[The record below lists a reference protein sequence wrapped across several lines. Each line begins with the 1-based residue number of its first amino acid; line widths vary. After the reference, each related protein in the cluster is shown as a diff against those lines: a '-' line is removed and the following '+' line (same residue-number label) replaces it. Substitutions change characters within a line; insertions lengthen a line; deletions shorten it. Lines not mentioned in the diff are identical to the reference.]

1 MPNKFSG
8 AFRRPTNNTSSIPLG
23 AGNFA
28 PVSLELIGNNLDVRY
43 IPYDKLRVDE
53 ANTYSRDPE
62 YIHDLAESIEDIG
75 LQQPLVVVKASDDVY
90 DILAGQCR
98 YLAIKEMIDNG
109 KDTYM
114 NVPCHEVDLDG
125 IKLDISNDLKKEYI
139 IASTNAVREKT
150 DSDRLLDV
158 EKLGKVYA
166 TLKREE
172 KKAVGRQRD
181 FIAQATGMA
190 PRTVQNLMTVN
201 KLPEALKEAV
211 TENQVPVNAA
221 VKLAQLPEEQ
231 QKEIEEAITTQQLDL
246 TAENLDAYKETGDI
260 SELKKSEKQVQGDS
274 QLTSENSENEED
286 TVVILKLEEVDG
298 LEAVND
304 NVEAL
309 VESLKYGVEVSIDVK
324 DKLDA
329 VITKLLKL
337 SDKANRIVDNALM
350 KRKR

>member
-1 MPNKFSG
+1 MANKFAG

-43 IPYDKLRVDE
+43 IPYDMLRVDA

-150 DSDRLLDV
+150 DRDRLLDV

-166 TLKREE
+166 ALKREE

-231 QKEIEEAITTQQLDL
+231 QKEIEEVITTQQLDL
-246 TAENLDAYKETGDI
+246 TVENLDAYKETGDI
-260 SELKKSEKQVQGDS
+260 SELKRTEKQVQDDS
-274 QLTSENSENEED
+274 QLTPENSENKED
-286 TVVILKLEEVDG
+286 KLVILKLEEVDD

>member
-166 TLKREE
+166 ALKREE
-172 KKAVGRQRD
+172 RKAVGRQRD

>member
-1 MPNKFSG
+1 MANKFAG

-43 IPYDKLRVDE
+43 IPYDMLRVDA

-150 DSDRLLDV
+150 DRDRLLDV

-166 TLKREE
+166 ALKREE

-260 SELKKSEKQVQGDS
+260 SELKKSEKQVQDDS

>member
-28 PVSLELIGNNLDVRY
+28 PVSLELMANSLDVRY
-43 IPYDKLRVDE
+43 IPYDKLRVDA
-53 ANTYSRDPE
+53 ANTYSRNPE

-166 TLKREE
+166 ALKREE

-201 KLPEALKEAV
+201 KLPEAV

-260 SELKKSEKQVQGDS
+260 SELKKSEKQVQDDS

>member
-1 MPNKFSG
+1 
-8 AFRRPTNNTSSIPLG
+8 
-23 AGNFA
+23 
-28 PVSLELIGNNLDVRY
+28 
-43 IPYDKLRVDE
+43 
-53 ANTYSRDPE
+53 
-62 YIHDLAESIEDIG
+62 
-75 LQQPLVVVKASDDVY
+75 
-90 DILAGQCR
+90 
-98 YLAIKEMIDNG
+98 MIDNG

-166 TLKREE
+166 ALKREE

-260 SELKKSEKQVQGDS
+260 SELKKSEKQVQDDS

-286 TVVILKLEEVDG
+286 TVVILKLEEVDD

>member
-28 PVSLELIGNNLDVRY
+28 PVSLELMANSLDVRY
-43 IPYDKLRVDE
+43 IPYDKLRVDA
-53 ANTYSRDPE
+53 ANTYSRNPE
-62 YIHDLAESIEDIG
+62 YIHDPAESIEDIG

-114 NVPCHEVDLDG
+114 NVPCHEVDLDE

-166 TLKREE
+166 ALKREE
-172 KKAVGRQRD
+172 KKEVGRQRD

-260 SELKKSEKQVQGDS
+260 SELKKSEKQVQDDS

>member
-1 MPNKFSG
+1 MANKFAG
-8 AFRRPTNNTSSIPLG
+8 AFRRTTNNTSSIPLG

-28 PVSLELIGNNLDVRY
+28 PVSLELMANSLDVRY
-43 IPYDKLRVDE
+43 IPYDMLRVDA
-53 ANTYSRDPE
+53 ANTYSRNPE

-75 LQQPLVVVKASDDVY
+75 LQQPLVVVKANDDIY

-109 KDTYM
+109 KDTYI
-114 NVPCHEVDLDG
+114 NVPCHEVDLDR
-125 IKLDISNDLKKEYI
+125 IKLDISNDLKREYI

-150 DSDRLLDV
+150 DKDKLLDV

-166 TLKREE
+166 ALKREE

-211 TENQVPVNAA
+211 TKNLVPVNAA

-231 QKEIEEAITTQQLDL
+231 QKEIEEVITTQQFDL
-246 TAENLDAYKETGDI
+246 TVENLDAYKDTGDI
-260 SELKKSEKQVQGDS
+260 SELKRTEKQVQDDS
-274 QLTSENSENEED
+274 QLAPENSENKED
-286 TVVILKLEEVDG
+286 KLVILKLEEVDD

-304 NVEAL
+304 NVEEL

-329 VITKLLKL
+329 IIAKLLKL

>member
-28 PVSLELIGNNLDVRY
+28 PVSLELMANSLDVRY
-43 IPYDKLRVDE
+43 IPYDKLRVDA
-53 ANTYSRDPE
+53 ANTYSRNPE

-166 TLKREE
+166 ALKRKE

-260 SELKKSEKQVQGDS
+260 SELKKSEKQVQDDS

>member
-28 PVSLELIGNNLDVRY
+28 PVSLELMANSLDVRY
-43 IPYDKLRVDE
+43 IPYDKLRVDA
-53 ANTYSRDPE
+53 ANTYSRNPE

-166 TLKREE
+166 ALKREE

-201 KLPEALKEAV
+201 KLPEALKKAV

-260 SELKKSEKQVQGDS
+260 SELKKSEKQVQDDS

-329 VITKLLKL
+329 VITKLLK
-337 SDKANRIVDNALM
+337 
-350 KRKR
+350 

>member
-28 PVSLELIGNNLDVRY
+28 PVSLELMANSLDVRY
-43 IPYDKLRVDE
+43 IPYDKLRVDA
-53 ANTYSRDPE
+53 ANTYSCNPE

-166 TLKREE
+166 ALKREE

-260 SELKKSEKQVQGDS
+260 SELKKSEKQVQDDS

>member
-28 PVSLELIGNNLDVRY
+28 PVSLELMANSLDVRY
-43 IPYDKLRVDE
+43 IPYDKLRVDA
-53 ANTYSRDPE
+53 ANIYSRNPE

-150 DSDRLLDV
+150 DRDRLLDV

-166 TLKREE
+166 ALKREE

-260 SELKKSEKQVQGDS
+260 SELKKSEKQVQDDS

>member
-1 MPNKFSG
+1 MANKFAG
-8 AFRRPTNNTSSIPLG
+8 AFRRTTNNTSSIPLG

-28 PVSLELIGNNLDVRY
+28 PVSLELMANSLDVRY
-43 IPYDKLRVDE
+43 IPYDMLRVDA

-166 TLKREE
+166 ALKREE

-246 TAENLDAYKETGDI
+246 TAENLDVYKETGDI
-260 SELKKSEKQVQGDS
+260 SELKKSEKQVQDDS
-274 QLTSENSENEED
+274 QLTSENSGNEED

>member
-1 MPNKFSG
+1 MANKFAG
-8 AFRRPTNNTSSIPLG
+8 AFRRTTNNTSSIPLG

-28 PVSLELIGNNLDVRY
+28 PVSLELMANSLDVRY
-43 IPYDKLRVDE
+43 IPYDMLRVDA

-150 DSDRLLDV
+150 DRDRLLDV

-166 TLKREE
+166 ALKREE

-260 SELKKSEKQVQGDS
+260 SELKKSEKQVQDDS

-298 LEAVND
+298 LKAVND

>member
-150 DSDRLLDV
+150 DRDRLLDV
-158 EKLGKVYA
+158 EKLGKVQA
-166 TLKREE
+166 ALKREE

-181 FIAQATGMA
+181 FIVQATGMA

-260 SELKKSEKQVQGDS
+260 SELKKSEKQVQDDS

>member
-150 DSDRLLDV
+150 DRDRLLDV

-166 TLKREE
+166 ALKREE

-260 SELKKSEKQVQGDS
+260 SELKKSEKQVQDDS

>member
-1 MPNKFSG
+1 MANKFAG
-8 AFRRPTNNTSSIPLG
+8 AFRRTTNNTSSIPLG

-28 PVSLELIGNNLDVRY
+28 PVSLELMANSLDVRY
-43 IPYDKLRVDE
+43 IPYDKLRVDG

-166 TLKREE
+166 ALKREE

-246 TAENLDAYKETGDI
+246 TAENL
-260 SELKKSEKQVQGDS
+260 
-274 QLTSENSENEED
+274 
-286 TVVILKLEEVDG
+286 
-298 LEAVND
+298 EA
-304 NVEAL
+304 
-309 VESLKYGVEVSIDVK
+309 
-324 DKLDA
+324 
-329 VITKLLKL
+329 
-337 SDKANRIVDNALM
+337 
-350 KRKR
+350 

>member
-28 PVSLELIGNNLDVRY
+28 PVSLELMANSLDVRY
-43 IPYDKLRVDE
+43 IPYDMLRVDA

-150 DSDRLLDV
+150 DRDRLLDV

-166 TLKREE
+166 ALKREE

-231 QKEIEEAITTQQLDL
+231 QKEIEEVITTQQLDL
-246 TAENLDAYKETGDI
+246 TVENLDAYKETGDI
-260 SELKKSEKQVQGDS
+260 SELKRTEKQVQDDS
-274 QLTSENSENEED
+274 QPAPENSENKED
-286 TVVILKLEEVDG
+286 KLVILKLEEVDG

>member
-28 PVSLELIGNNLDVRY
+28 PVSLELMANSLDVRY
-43 IPYDKLRVDE
+43 IPYDKLRVDA
-53 ANTYSRDPE
+53 ANTYSRNPE

-75 LQQPLVVVKASDDVY
+75 LQQPLVVVKASDGVY

-166 TLKREE
+166 ALKREE

-260 SELKKSEKQVQGDS
+260 SELKKSEKQVQDDS

-286 TVVILKLEEVDG
+286 TVIILKLEEVDG

>member
-28 PVSLELIGNNLDVRY
+28 PVSLELMANSLDVRY
-43 IPYDKLRVDE
+43 IPYDKLRVDA
-53 ANTYSRDPE
+53 ANTYSRNPE

-109 KDTYM
+109 MDTYM

-166 TLKREE
+166 ALKREE

-260 SELKKSEKQVQGDS
+260 SELKKSEKQVQDDS

-286 TVVILKLEEVDG
+286 TVIILKLEEVDG

>member
-28 PVSLELIGNNLDVRY
+28 PVSLELMANSLDVRY
-43 IPYDKLRVDE
+43 IPYDMLRVDA

-150 DSDRLLDV
+150 DRDRLLDV

-166 TLKREE
+166 ALKREE

-231 QKEIEEAITTQQLDL
+231 QKEIEEVITTQQLDL
-246 TAENLDAYKETGDI
+246 TVENLDAYKETGDI
-260 SELKKSEKQVQGDS
+260 SELKRTEKQVQDDS

>member
-28 PVSLELIGNNLDVRY
+28 PVSLELMANSLDVRY
-43 IPYDKLRVDE
+43 IPYDKLRVDA
-53 ANTYSRDPE
+53 ANTYSRNPE

-166 TLKREE
+166 ALKREE

-260 SELKKSEKQVQGDS
+260 SELKKSEKQVQDDS

-298 LEAVND
+298 LEVVND

>member
-28 PVSLELIGNNLDVRY
+28 PVSLELMANSLDVRY
-43 IPYDKLRVDE
+43 IPYDKMRVDA
-53 ANTYSRDPE
+53 ANTYSRTPE

-166 TLKREE
+166 ALKREE

-260 SELKKSEKQVQGDS
+260 SELKKSEKQVQDDS

>member
-166 TLKREE
+166 SLKREE

>member
-28 PVSLELIGNNLDVRY
+28 PVSLELMANSLDVRY
-43 IPYDKLRVDE
+43 IPYDKLRVDA
-53 ANTYSRDPE
+53 ANTYSRNPE

-166 TLKREE
+166 ALKREE

-201 KLPEALKEAV
+201 KLPEALKKAV

-260 SELKKSEKQVQGDS
+260 SELKKSEKQVQDDS

>member
-1 MPNKFSG
+1 MANKFAG
-8 AFRRPTNNTSSIPLG
+8 AFRRTTNNTSSIPLG

-28 PVSLELIGNNLDVRY
+28 PVSLELMPNSLDVRY
-43 IPYDKLRVDE
+43 IPYDMLRVDA
-53 ANTYSRDPE
+53 ANTYSRNPE

-75 LQQPLVVVKASDDVY
+75 LQQPLVVVKANDDIY

-109 KDTYM
+109 KDTYI
-114 NVPCHEVDLDG
+114 NVPCHEVDLDR
-125 IKLDISNDLKKEYI
+125 IKLDISNDLKREYI

-150 DSDRLLDV
+150 DKDKLLDV

-166 TLKREE
+166 ALKREE

-260 SELKKSEKQVQGDS
+260 SELKKSEKQVQDDS
-274 QLTSENSENEED
+274 QLTSQNSENEED

>member
-166 TLKREE
+166 ALKREE

-260 SELKKSEKQVQGDS
+260 SELKKSEKQVQDDS

>member
-28 PVSLELIGNNLDVRY
+28 PVSLELMANSLDVRY
-43 IPYDKLRVDE
+43 IPYDKLRVDA
-53 ANTYSRDPE
+53 ANTYSRNPE

-150 DSDRLLDV
+150 DRDRLLDV

-166 TLKREE
+166 ALKREE

-201 KLPEALKEAV
+201 KLPEALKGAV

-260 SELKKSEKQVQGDS
+260 SELKKSEKQVQDDS

>member
-28 PVSLELIGNNLDVRY
+28 PVSLELMANSLDVRY
-43 IPYDKLRVDE
+43 IPYDKLRVDA
-53 ANTYSRDPE
+53 ANTYSRNPE

-166 TLKREE
+166 ALKREE

-260 SELKKSEKQVQGDS
+260 SELKKSEKQVQDDS

-286 TVVILKLEEVDG
+286 TVVILKLEAVDG

>member
-43 IPYDKLRVDE
+43 IPYDMLRVDA

-150 DSDRLLDV
+150 DRDRLLDV

-166 TLKREE
+166 ALKREE

-260 SELKKSEKQVQGDS
+260 SELKKSEKQVQDDS

-286 TVVILKLEEVDG
+286 TVVILKLEEVDD

>member
-28 PVSLELIGNNLDVRY
+28 PVSLELMANSLDVRY
-43 IPYDKLRVDE
+43 IPYDKLRVDA
-53 ANTYSRDPE
+53 ANTYSRNPE

-166 TLKREE
+166 ALKREE

-201 KLPEALKEAV
+201 KLPEALKKAV

-260 SELKKSEKQVQGDS
+260 SELKKSEKQVQDDS

-324 DKLDA
+324 DKMDA
-329 VITKLLKL
+329 VIPKLLKL